1 MNPRNLLF
9 LVVLSTTACASS
21 RRTTSMQTDLVADS
35 ARLVSAEVR
44 LDELLRR
51 RATTNLQRTDRVIRR
66 WERTEPIPAQ
76 RATLRVTEQNLRDLP
91 DGAVFTACDG
101 RLTIEARRYGDTIR
115 LQARCDSL
123 ARRSLF
129 YEETAEQ
136 SFARSDSL
144 QEQLSTLREAY
155 RALEHS
161 MMQRYVQ
168 TTEQRSRSP
177 SRWGWWLTLGLVA
190 GTVGGWWAH
199 KTGFIQKLIK
209 TLLQ

>member
-76 RATLRVTEQNLRDLP
+76 RATLR
-91 DGAVFTACDG
+91 AVSYT
-101 RLTIEARRYGDTIR
+101 
-115 LQARCDSL
+115 
-123 ARRSLF
+123 
-129 YEETAEQ
+129 
-136 SFARSDSL
+136 
-144 QEQLSTLREAY
+144 
-155 RALEHS
+155 H
-161 MMQRYVQ
+161 
-168 TTEQRSRSP
+168 
-177 SRWGWWLTLGLVA
+177 LTLPTKA
-190 GTVGGWWAH
+190 
-199 KTGFIQKLIK
+199 
-209 TLLQ
+209 